1 MGLFQKEQSHLVVL
15 RDETDE
21 RRLSVEHKEALG
33 FEFKRISNMIMGF
46 IGSEMTKAGFDEITV
61 THGWILGWLCRHSDE
76 CIYQKDIENRFG
88 MPRSTVA
95 NIMKLMEQKGY
106 ITRQS
111 DEKDT
116 RLKRVVPTEKG
127 FKTHEETINF
137 INGLHAE
144 MEVGITDEEKRIMHV
159 VSEKMAANM
168 QAKSDNQQN

>member
-1 MGLFQKEQSHLVVL
+1 MEY
-15 RDETDE
+15 R
-21 RRLSVEHKEALG
+21 EALG
-33 FEFKRISNMIMGF
+33 FEFKRISNMIMSF
-46 IGSEMTKAGFDEITV
+46 IGSEMTRAGFDEITV

-76 CIYQKDIENRFG
+76 CIYQKDIEIRFG

-116 RLKRVVPTEKG
+116 RLKRVVPTARG
-127 FKTHEETINF
+127 FKTNEDTIRF
-137 INGLHAE
+137 INGLHEE
-144 MEVGITDEEKRIMHV
+144 MEIGITEEEKKVLHA

-168 QAKSDNQQN
+168 QERSENRSEQ